1 MNSPWLRPA
10 THAAVLGFVALE
22 PALGRWGM
30 AGVAA
35 AATLVNLLLLP
46 RTAFGRALARPG
58 EGRWNG
64 LVSYPFAVAAC
75 YAIFP
80 SGVAALSW
88 TAMAIGDPAAS
99 LVGGARRWKARIPWN
114 SAKSIA
120 GSLAF
125 LAAAWAALSIA
136 LLLLGAADRGPLLDC
151 VLLAGALAALGA
163 FVESF
168 AIPPDDNLP
177 VALAIGAAIWFARGG
192 V

>member
-1 MNSPWLRPA
+1 MKTSWLRPA
-10 THAAVLGFVALE
+10 THAALLGFVALE
-22 PALGRWGM
+22 PTLKPWGM
-30 AGVAA
+30 AGIAA

-75 YAIFP
+75 YALFP
-80 SGVAALSW
+80 PGVAALSW

-99 LVGGARRWKARIPWN
+99 LVGGAAKWRTRIPWN
-114 SAKSIA
+114 PAKSVA

-125 LAAAWAALSIA
+125 LAASWAALSVA
-136 LLLLGAADRGPLLDC
+136 LLLLGAGDRGPILGW
-151 VLLAGALAALGA
+151 VLLAGALALLGA

-177 VALAIGAAIWFARGG
+177 VALAIGAAIVVARGG
-192 V
+192 I